1 MEVEVK
7 EALSYLLSLEPEDIF
22 KELTLRDKKLE
33 EYIKKLNKF
42 KGENRSNSKSFI
54 KGGALEELVVF
65 LAESTD
71 FFEVFPNLRTHTNEI
86 DLLLR
91 TKIGAKKLFCQF
103 LSIDTDIIFECKNYN
118 KKVSVTWIGKF
129 HSLLRNQGCKFGVIF
144 SYEGF
149 TGSDW
154 KDATGLVKKIFLK
167 DNILILDFNITDFE
181 KLSSGDNFLNLLCDK
196 IDSIKHD
203 TIHDIDHY
211 CKKHEV
217 EDLLSR

>member
-1 MEVEVK
+1 MEVK
-7 EALSYLLSLEPEDIF
+7 EVLAFLLSLDLEDIF
-22 KELTLRDKKLE
+22 KELTLRGKKLE

-42 KGENRSNSKSFI
+42 KDENGSNSKSSI

-65 LAESTD
+65 LAESTN

-91 TKIGAKKLFCQF
+91 TKIGAKELFRQF
-103 LSIDTDIIFECKNYN
+103 LSIDTDILFECKNYN

-167 DNILILDFNITDFE
+167 DDILILDFNINDFE
-181 KLSSGDNFLNLLCDK
+181 KLISGDNFLKLLCDK
-196 IDSIKHD
+196 MDSIKHD

-211 CKKHEV
+211 FKKHEL
-217 EDLLSR
+217 EDLLS

>member
-1 MEVEVK
+1 MEIK
-7 EALSYLLSLEPEDIF
+7 GALEFLLSLKCEDLF
-22 KELTLRDKKLE
+22 KELTLSDKKLD
-33 EYIKKLNKF
+33 EYINKLNKF
-42 KGENRSNSKSFI
+42 KDENISNNKTFI
-54 KGGALEELVVF
+54 KGRALEDLVVF
-65 LAESTD
+65 LAESTN

-91 TKIGAKKLFCQF
+91 TKIGAKELFRQF
-103 LSIDTDIIFECKNYN
+103 LSIDTDILFECKNYN

-154 KDATGLVKKIFLK
+154 KDATGLAKKIFLK

-211 CKKHEV
+211 CKEHEV

>member
-1 MEVEVK
+1 MEVK
-7 EALSYLLSLEPEDIF
+7 EALALLLSLEPEDLF
-22 KELTLRDKKLE
+22 NELTLRGKKLE

-42 KGENRSNSKSFI
+42 KDENGSNSKSII
-54 KGGALEELVVF
+54 KGEALEELVLF

-71 FFEVFPNLRTHTNEI
+71 FFEVFPNLRTYTNEI

-91 TKIGAKKLFCQF
+91 TKIGAKELFRQF
-103 LSIDTDIIFECKNYN
+103 LSIDTDMLFECKNYN
-118 KKVSVTWIGKF
+118 TKVSVTWIGKF
-129 HSLLRNQGCKFGVIF
+129 HSLLRNQGSKFGVIF

-167 DNILILDFNITDFE
+167 DNILILDFNINDFE
-181 KLSSGDNFLNLLCDK
+181 KLSSGDNFFKLLYDK

-211 CKKHEV
+211 LKKHEL
-217 EDLLSR
+217 EDLLS